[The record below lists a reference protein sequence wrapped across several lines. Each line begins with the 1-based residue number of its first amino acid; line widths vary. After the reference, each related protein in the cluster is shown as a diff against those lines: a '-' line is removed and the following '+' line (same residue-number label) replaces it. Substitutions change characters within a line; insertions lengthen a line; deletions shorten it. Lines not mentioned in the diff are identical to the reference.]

1 MKVHEVPFYT
11 LCRIMDPW
19 FKNASP
25 LGHDFFSLWVHDS
38 TLGLQLHLVYNPG
51 PRIYFSMWVHD
62 STLGLPR
69 YLMYNPGP
77 RKYFSMWFHD
87 STLGRPWHLVYNHGP
102 RIYFSKWV
110 HDSTLGLP
118 LQVYNW
124 TSCTI
129 LDPGFFFL
137 CGPMRENTLWYTTA
151 FSSNSSSLRPV
162 FSTNTELLSTTQFS
176 STSNFCLTDF
186 WYCTEISSTGGLE
199 EAW

>member
-129 LDPGFFFL
+129 LDPGFFFYV
-137 CGPMRENTLWYTTA
+137 GPWGKTH
-151 FSSNSSSLRPV
+151 FGI
-162 FSTNTELLSTTQFS
+162 LLP
-176 STSNFCLTDF
+176 FCLT
-186 WYCTEISSTGGLE
+186 LP
-199 EAW
+199 AWGQYFRLILNFCQQLNFRLPQTFV